1 MPLPSIAV
9 WDATASCPMK
19 CEFCFGPTAA
29 DSPSDLSTSQAK
41 SLVDALSSKGVKT
54 LVFSG
59 GDPLCRSD
67 ILGLVSHAHSLGLK
81 TVLHTSGL
89 LVTDSFLSSAS
100 GILDRINLP
109 LDGDEATNSLM
120 RRNPEHF
127 SIVAGLLN
135 KLSQQDRIKT
145 SVTTVLSS
153 INVHCVEFLAS
164 FLQQFK
170 VEKWFVYQFRS
181 GRGRSL
187 QNADSFLLSAEEFSA
202 AESRARAVLE
212 GASFPKKVLFK
223 PAIHD
228 SFDDS
233 YFLVSNTGE
242 ISFSHDTVFA
252 GQVP

>member
-1 MPLPSIAV
+1 
-9 WDATASCPMK
+9 MK

-29 DSPSDLSTSQAK
+29 DSPSDLPTSQAK
-41 SLVDALSSKGVKT
+41 SLVDALASKGVKT
-54 LVFSG
+54 LIFSG
-59 GDPLCRSD
+59 GDPLCRPDLLNLLSY
-67 ILGLVSHAHSLGLK
+67 AHSLGLK
-81 TVLHTSGL
+81 TVLHTNGL
-89 LVTDSFLSSAS
+89 LVSDSFLSRAS
-100 GILDRINLP
+100 GILDRVNLP
-109 LDGDEATNSLM
+109 LDGDETTNSQM

-127 SIVAGLLN
+127 AVVAGLLN
-135 KLSQQDRIKT
+135 KLSQQDKIKL

-153 INVHCVEFLAS
+153 INVHCIEFLAS
-164 FLQQFK
+164 FLQRFK
-170 VEKWFVYQFRS
+170 VGKWFVYQFRP
-181 GRGRSL
+181 GRGRSV
-187 QNADSFLLSAEEFSA
+187 QNADAFLLSAEEFSA

-242 ISFSHDTVFA
+242 ISSSHDTVFA